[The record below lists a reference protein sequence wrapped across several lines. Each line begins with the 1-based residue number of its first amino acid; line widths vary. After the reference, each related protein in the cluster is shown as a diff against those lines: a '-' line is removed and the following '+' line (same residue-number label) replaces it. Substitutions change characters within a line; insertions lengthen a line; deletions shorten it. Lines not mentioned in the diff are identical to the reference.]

1 MNWIHSAPR
10 KAIVLAV
17 SAAVVASFSLVGCAD
32 SKSSQNPGGTSSSD
46 GIGSD
51 KAAGAAIV
59 KQAPVAK
66 ASDMPSGSA
75 MAKIKKAGVLKV
87 GGTATSPLF
96 SLKNPVSGEYT
107 GFDAVLAKMLAKY
120 IIGKPKVER
129 RQITVATREA
139 VLKNHTVDTVIATYT
154 ITPERA
160 KQVNFAGPYFSD
172 GDTILVRKDTNDIKT
187 VKDLEGKKIC
197 TETASSAVGTLKKK
211 LKNPKLLLLD
221 TNDECLQAL
230 EQERAD
236 AYVLDGSIVGGDAK
250 QNPDKVKVVGKPF
263 STEPYG
269 IGLAKDRPEM
279 QKFVNDWLKKIEK
292 DGLWKKVWDATL
304 KESLS
309 GKAPEPPKI
318 TTGR

>member
-1 MNWIHSAPR
+1 MNWILRSTR
-10 KAIVLAV
+10 KAMVVTV
-17 SAAVVASFSLVGCAD
+17 SAAVAASFSLAGCAD
-32 SKSSQNPGGTSSSD
+32 SGSGKSPGSTSSS
-46 GIGSD
+46 GVGSD
-51 KAAGAAIV
+51 KAAGASIV

-66 ASDMPSGSA
+66 ASDIPAGSA

-96 SLKNPVSGEYT
+96 SLKNPVSGKYT

-120 IIGKPKVER
+120 ITGKAKVER

-139 VLKNHTVDTVIATYT
+139 VLKNHTVDVVIATYT

-172 GDTILVRKDTNDIKT
+172 GDTILVRKDTNDIKN

-197 TETASSAVGTLKKK
+197 TETASSAVGTLKQK

-250 QNPDKVKVVGKPF
+250 QNPDKVKVVGKSF

-279 QKFVNDWLKKIEK
+279 QKFVNDWLNKIEK

-304 KESLS
+304 KDSLS
-309 GKAPEPPKI
+309 GEAPKPPKI
-318 TTGR
+318 TTGK